1 MIKIQQ
7 SLARIEGQLDKILK
21 TPLNNAIEFFK
32 NIINAILTGNFEDAY
47 KRIDKLDTEATTAYN
62 YADGND
68 LSVKEFREWV
78 KAIRLK
84 MFATIMNA
92 SYDAEAKVFL
102 PSNKLPNNKVAQIG
116 LELEGIVKRCLEQK
130 SKVDTTKFF
139 GAKDSSMK
147 KSKAQDILDSV
158 LKMAYPYISQ
168 YKKTIGHE

>member
-1 MIKIQQ
+1 MIKVQQ

-47 KRIDKLDTEATTAYN
+47 KRIDKLYTEATTAYN

-92 SYDAEAKVFL
+92 SYDTEAKVFL
-102 PSNKLPNNKVAQIG
+102 PH
-116 LELEGIVKRCLEQK
+116 
-130 SKVDTTKFF
+130 
-139 GAKDSSMK
+139 
-147 KSKAQDILDSV
+147 SV
-158 LKMAYPYISQ
+158 P
-168 YKKTIGHE
+168 